1 MIASTL
7 SKLAA
12 VPRRRL
18 AVFGASGYQ
27 HTHHH
32 IDSSVISRSYN
43 GYLQGP
49 RHRYSTTPLTKS
61 VLDVP
66 VLREH
71 ALDIFNTAVNSVL
84 PQSMVTKA
92 LQLDGNTL
100 TVGEQTYELNH
111 NVHVVAF
118 GKAVIGMVRA
128 AEDVLGE
135 HIVGGIAS
143 VPAGIQDTL
152 RSLGK
157 W

>member
-1 MIASTL
+1 MITRSLKKL
-7 SKLAA
+7 SVV
-12 VPRRRL
+12 VPRAKRAL
-18 AVFGASGYQ
+18 FGAYGAQ
-27 HTHHH
+27 HHET
-32 IDSSVISRSYN
+32 SRKNTKWHYN
-43 GYLQGP
+43 LGIQQ
-49 RHRYSTTPLTKS
+49 RSYSTTPLTKS

-71 ALDIFNTAVNSVL
+71 ALDIFNTAVNAVL

-92 LQLDGNTL
+92 LQLDGDTL
-100 TVGEQTYELNH
+100 TVNGQSYELNR